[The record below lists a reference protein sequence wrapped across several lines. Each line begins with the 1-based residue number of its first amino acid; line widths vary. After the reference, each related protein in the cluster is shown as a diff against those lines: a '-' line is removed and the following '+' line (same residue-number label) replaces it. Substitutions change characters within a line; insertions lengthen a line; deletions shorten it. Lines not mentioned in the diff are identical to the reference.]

1 MKTIYIDNA
10 ATTKVRQEVLDV
22 MAECNEHYANPSCI
36 HAMGQKSRE
45 LIENARKQIADSINA
60 EPDEI
65 VFTSG
70 GTESNN
76 LAIQGFVS
84 AHRGRHI
91 ITTSIEHMSVFN
103 PIKYLYNYEGYDVT
117 YLPVD
122 SEGIINLRQ
131 LEHSIRRDT
140 MLISIMYAN
149 NETGSIQPI
158 REIGE
163 IAKQYNICFHTDAV
177 QAYGHCKINVKEFN
191 IDMMS
196 ISGHKIYAPKGVGF
210 LYVKNDIKLNPLFFG
225 GGHEYGLRSGTE
237 NVNSIVGLGKAAEL
251 LHEENKIKDLKTK
264 LIEGIKSTISNVKFN
279 GSVEN
284 GLPNIVNVSFE
295 GTEGETLIMMLSS
308 RGIYASNSAAC
319 LYTHLEP
326 SHVLTAIGIPDDLA
340 YGSVRF
346 SLGMYNTEDEIDYI
360 LNVLPKLVEQLRKGD
375 I

>member
-1 MKTIYIDNA
+1 MNEIYIDNA

-45 LIENARKQIADSINA
+45 LIENARKKVADSINA

-65 VFTSG
+65 IFTSG

-103 PIKYLYNYEGYDVT
+103 PVKYLYNYEGYDVT

-122 SEGIINLRQ
+122 RESIINLRQ
-131 LEHSIRRDT
+131 LERSIRKDT

-163 IAKQYNICFHTDAV
+163 IAKQYNICFHVDAV
-177 QAYGHCKINVKEFN
+177 QAFGHIPINVKDIN
-191 IDMMS
+191 IDMLS
-196 ISGHKIYAPKGVGF
+196 VSGHKIYAPKGVGF

-225 GGHEYGLRSGTE
+225 GRHEYGLRSGTE
-237 NVNSIVGLGKAAEL
+237 NVNSIVGLGKAVEL

-284 GLPNIVNVSFE
+284 SLSNIVNVSFE
-295 GTEGETLIMMLSS
+295 EINGEELIMLLSS
-308 RGIYASNSAAC
+308 HGIYASNSAAC
-319 LYTHLEP
+319 LYSRSKP
-326 SHVLTAIGIPDDLA
+326 SYVLKAIGVPDDLV

-346 SLGMYNTEDEIDYI
+346 SLGRYNTEDEIDYI
-360 LNVLPKLVEQLRKGD
+360 LNILPELVNQLRK
-375 I
+375 